1 LEARPQ
7 DRTAGRLRTLTL
19 ASVALATLI
28 GALARLA
35 HVSSVDFP
43 LNDGGLFCTMT
54 QDLLASRLAWPL
66 YTSYNGM
73 RLPFVYP
80 PLPFYLAALA
90 SLLANAPPVDV
101 LRLLPAL
108 FSILTIPAVYLL
120 SWGVLRSRAQSLY
133 ATIAYALL
141 PRSFLWLIMGGGLT
155 RAPGLLFA
163 ILTLCCAL
171 EMYAGRRRSVVPW
184 VILFGGL
191 TVLCHPEAAWFAS
204 FSAVLL
210 WLLYGRDRET
220 LKLSLAA
227 GVGVLLVTTPWWVVV
242 ITRHGLATLIAA
254 FATGGQN
261 WLAWFPLL
269 TLSFAEET
277 FVDLMTTIGLL
288 GAFLSF
294 ARRKWFLPLWVA
306 LIVLLDPRSAG
317 TYAVIPLAMLAGLA
331 LDAMLLPAIDRA
343 AAAAASAKLPAALA
357 SQPESDRPPV
367 RAPALVSRIM
377 LAVLVFYALF
387 SALSVR
393 LLRYRILDVLS
404 ADDRQAMTWVR
415 EHTPPDARFL
425 VITDPI
431 VWSTDCVSEWFPTL
445 TERVSVATVQGY
457 EWVPDSGFRKQLIR
471 YGGLQE
477 CATSDARCVEDWAR
491 LHAAQDAYVYVRVRQ
506 VKADSGVT
514 RPVLMAVRESLAA
527 SQSYRLVYDG
537 PGATVFESLLGV
549 Y

>member
-1 LEARPQ
+1 MVARPQ
-7 DRTAGRLRTLTL
+7 SETARRMHALTL
-19 ASVALATLI
+19 ASVAVATLL

-35 HVSSVDFP
+35 HVFAVDFP

-54 QDLLASRLAWPL
+54 QDLLASRLAWPW
-66 YTSYNGM
+66 YTSYNGL

-80 PLPFYLAALA
+80 PLPFYFAAVV
-90 SLLANAPPVDV
+90 SLLTKAPPVDV

-120 SWGVLRSRAQSLY
+120 SWWVLRSRTQSLY

-163 ILTLCCAL
+163 ILTLYCAL
-171 EMYAGRRRSVVPW
+171 EMFTKRLRRTVLW

-191 TVLCHPEAAWFAS
+191 TVLCHPEAAWFTS

-210 WLLYGRDRET
+210 WVLYGRDRET

-227 GVGVLLVTTPWWVVV
+227 GAGVLLVTAPWWGVA
-242 ITRHGLATLIAA
+242 ISRHGVSTLVAA

-277 FVDLMTTIGLL
+277 FVDLLTTIGLL
-288 GAFLSF
+288 GAFLSL
-294 ARRKWFLPLWVA
+294 ARRKWFLPAWAV

-331 LDAMLLPAIDRA
+331 LDSMILPAIDKA
-343 AAAAASAKLPAALA
+343 AAAAACARLPASDAIR
-357 SQPESDRPPV
+357 PESDQPPGG
-367 RAPALVSRIM
+367 APGFISRIM
-377 LAVLVFYALF
+377 LGALLFYALF

-393 LLRYRILDVLS
+393 LVRSRVLDVLS
-404 ADDRQAMTWVR
+404 PDDREAMAWVR
-415 EHTPPDARFL
+415 QSTPPDARFL
-425 VITDPI
+425 VITAPI
-431 VWSTDCVSEWFPTL
+431 VWSADCVSEWFPTL
-445 TERVSVATVQGY
+445 TERVSVATVQGH
-457 EWVPDSGFRKQLIR
+457 EWMPDSGFRKQLTR
-471 YGGLQE
+471 YVGLQE
-477 CATSDARCVEDWAR
+477 CAASDARCVENWAR
-491 LHAAQDAYVYVRVRQ
+491 LHAAQDAYVYVKVRQ
-506 VKADSGVT
+506 TRTESGVT